1 MPPKSAT
8 RRTRRTA
15 EESTPASTPT
25 GAESTAP
32 QNASETPAHA
42 GSSATTPRPPVQRL
56 QSLKKRTPAGSI
68 SPSGRPPS
76 ALSGEQAKPTLKYKP
91 RAVGRR
97 SKEEREAIEKL
108 EQERYNERLK
118 EAAAIQRGRRGA
130 ASTNIRGGFR
140 GRGGPIGMSMGAGA
154 MMSGRRGRGG
164 GVGGGGSGYDSRH
177 SSAVGPRS
185 RTRSH
190 ISGGNI
196 RGSNLSDD
204 EDGLRVSIDQINLE
218 SSDEEAY
225 TQSRTIKG
233 KMPIRERRE
242 RGLRPVRV
250 ERHPHEERVVSVNM
264 ESSVSE
270 SARLREKARAK
281 ATENSA
287 ISVDDDGPDTTAAA
301 EEPRVKQEDDDAV
314 MTDEIP
320 HADDDE
326 LLPAQKVR
334 VRRKLAAQ
342 KATEE
347 GLPEPEPE
355 LEPAHDLRQLLR
367 TREEIEEYERHQ
379 HDLEVV
385 QHLFSKPV
393 EKPETTEA
401 QPAEGEEA
409 ETAAE
414 ERGEE
419 DQDAEAETSPKS
431 YLAGR
436 LFLMQFPP
444 MTPNLTIPGTAVE
457 NQPEPAAPATTPGQT
472 EQPEVKAEGDEVEI
486 VEGGQAATTRPPGKI
501 VTAAAD
507 TPLPAG
513 RVGKF
518 NVHRSGRITLDWGGI
533 SFELDRAAE
542 VDFVQEALVVS
553 SVGDD
558 DVADETPERRVWAMG
573 QLGGSSR

>member
-1 MPPKSAT
+1 
-8 RRTRRTA
+8 
-15 EESTPASTPT
+15 
-25 GAESTAP
+25 
-32 QNASETPAHA
+32 
-42 GSSATTPRPPVQRL
+42 VQRL

-140 GRGGPIGMSMGAGA
+140 GRGGPMGMSMGAGA

-164 GVGGGGSGYDSRH
+164 GAGGGGSGYDSRH

-196 RGSNLSDD
+196 RGGDLSDD

-218 SSDEEAY
+218 SSDEEEY
-225 TQSRTIKG
+225 TQSHTIKG

-264 ESSVSE
+264 ESSLSE
-270 SARLREKARAK
+270 PARLREKARAK
-281 ATENSA
+281 ATEDSA
-287 ISVDDDGPDTTAAA
+287 LFVDDDRPDTTAAA

-314 MTDEIP
+314 MTDDIP

-347 GLPEPEPE
+347 SLPEPESSE
-355 LEPAHDLRQLLR
+355 LEAARDPRRLLR

-414 ERGEE
+414 ERRED
-419 DQDAEAETSPKS
+419 DQDAEAETSAKS
-431 YLAGR
+431 CLAGR

-444 MTPNLTIPGTAVE
+444 MTPNLTIPGTAE
-457 NQPEPAAPATTPGQT
+457 NQPEPTASATTMGQA

-486 VEGGQAATTRPPGKI
+486 VEGGQATTTRPPGKI

-553 SVGDD
+553 SVRDD

-573 QLGGSSR
+573 QLGGKFTVTPEWDALL

>member
-1 MPPKSAT
+1 MPPKSAI

-15 EESTPASTPT
+15 EEPTSTSVPT
-25 GAESTAP
+25 SAESTAP
-32 QNASETPAHA
+32 PNASETPVPPSASETPAQA
-42 GSSATTPRPPVQRL
+42 GPSATTSSRPPVQRL

-76 ALSGEQAKPTLKYKP
+76 ALGGEQAKPTLKYKP

-140 GRGGPIGMSMGAGA
+140 GRGGPMGMSMGAGA

-164 GVGGGGSGYDSRH
+164 GAGGGGSGYDSRH
-177 SSAVGPRS
+177 SSTFGPRS
-185 RTRSH
+185 RTR
-190 ISGGNI
+190 
-196 RGSNLSDD
+196 
-204 EDGLRVSIDQINLE
+204 IDQINLE
-218 SSDEEAY
+218 SSDEEY
-225 TQSRTIKG
+225 TQSHTIKG

-264 ESSVSE
+264 ESSLGE
-270 SARLREKARAK
+270 AAQLREKARAK
-281 ATENSA
+281 ATENNA
-287 ISVDDDGPDTTAAA
+287 LFVDDDGPDTTAAA

-314 MTDEIP
+314 MTDDIP
-320 HADDDE
+320 LADDDE

-342 KATEE
+342 KAIEE
-347 GLPEPEPE
+347 SLPEPESE
-355 LEPAHDLRQLLR
+355 LEAARDPRRLLR

-409 ETAAE
+409 ETGAE

-419 DQDAEAETSPKS
+419 DEAETSAKS

-444 MTPNLTIPGTAVE
+444 MTPNLTIPGTAEE
-457 NQPEPAAPATTPGQT
+457 NQREPAAPAAASGQT
-472 EQPEVKAEGDEVEI
+472 EPPDVKAEGDEVEI
-486 VEGGQAATTRPPGKI
+486 VEGGQAATTRSPGKI

-533 SFELDRAAE
+533 LFELDRAAE

-558 DVADETPERRVWAMG
+558 DDGETPERRVWAMG
-573 QLGGSSR
+573 QLGGKFTVTPEWDALL

>member
-1 MPPKSAT
+1 M
-8 RRTRRTA
+8 
-15 EESTPASTPT
+15 
-25 GAESTAP
+25 
-32 QNASETPAHA
+32 
-42 GSSATTPRPPVQRL
+42 QRL

-76 ALSGEQAKPTLKYKP
+76 ALGGEQAKPTLKYKP

-130 ASTNIRGGFR
+130 ASSNIRGGFR
-140 GRGGPIGMSMGAGA
+140 GRGGPMGMSMGAGA

-164 GVGGGGSGYDSRH
+164 GAGGGGGGGGGSGYDSRH

-196 RGSNLSDD
+196 RGGNLSDD
-204 EDGLRVSIDQINLE
+204 EDGSGLRISIDQINLE
-218 SSDEEAY
+218 NSDEEEY
-225 TQSRTIKG
+225 TQSHTIKG
-233 KMPIRERRE
+233 KLPFRERRE

-270 SARLREKARAK
+270 SAQLREKARAK
-281 ATENSA
+281 ATENSTLY
-287 ISVDDDGPDTTAAA
+287 VDDDGPDTIAAA
-301 EEPRVKQEDDDAV
+301 EEPRVKQEDDDAI
-314 MTDEIP
+314 MTDDIP
-320 HADDDE
+320 HAEDDE

-342 KATEE
+342 KAKEE
-347 GLPEPEPE
+347 ALPEPEPE
-355 LEPAHDLRQLLR
+355 LEAARDPRRLLR

-401 QPAEGEEA
+401 PPAEGEEA

-419 DQDAEAETSPKS
+419 GEDHDTEAETSAKS

-444 MTPNLTIPGTAVE
+444 MTPNLTIPGTAEE
-457 NQPEPAAPATTPGQT
+457 NPPEPAAPATTLGPA

-486 VEGGQAATTRPPGKI
+486 VEGGPAATTRPPGKI

-507 TPLPAG
+507 APLPAG

-558 DVADETPERRVWAMG
+558 DAADETPERRVWAMG
-573 QLGGSSR
+573 QLGGKFTVTPEWDALL